1 MDIFLDGIDVLHV
14 FLCGVRVVHA
24 QVTDTVKALCGA
36 EIDVD
41 RLGVADVQVAVRLRR
56 ETGMHDIDLALGEVG
71 IDNIRQEVGKFFVCH
86 DYTPKLVSVTL
97 L

>member
-1 MDIFLDGIDVLHV
+1 MSEAEARPTNFIRQIIDEVQ
-14 FLCGVRVVHA
+14 A
-24 QVTDTVKALCGA
+24 
-36 EIDVD
+36 D
-41 RLGVADVQVAVRLRR
+41 RFRMANMQIAIRLRR
-56 ETGMHDIDLALGEVG
+56 ETGMHDIDLALGQVG

>member
-1 MDIFLDGIDVLHV
+1 MSDMKISIW
-14 FLCGVRVVHA
+14 
-24 QVTDTVKALCGA
+24 
-36 EIDVD
+36 
-41 RLGVADVQVAVRLRR
+41 LRR

-71 IDNIRQEVGKFFVCH
+71 IDNIRQKVGKFFVCH

>member
-1 MDIFLDGIDVLHV
+1 MFGD
-14 FLCGVRVVHA
+14 RVV
-24 QVTDTVKALCGA
+24 D
-36 EIDVD
+36 ED
-41 RLGVADVQVAVRLRR
+41 RLGGADMQVAVRLRR

>member
-1 MDIFLDGIDVLHV
+1 
-14 FLCGVRVVHA
+14 
-24 QVTDTVKALCGA
+24 
-36 EIDVD
+36 
-41 RLGVADVQVAVRLRR
+41 
-56 ETGMHDIDLALGEVG
+56 MHDIDLALGEVG

>member
-1 MDIFLDGIDVLHV
+1 MSNMKISI
-14 FLCGVRVVHA
+14 
-24 QVTDTVKALCGA
+24 
-36 EIDVD
+36 
-41 RLGVADVQVAVRLRR
+41 RLRR